1 VTKEKNGFVVENLK
15 VFSNYMF
22 SPIPDNMNIPLEGL
36 DGQTNY
42 KVEVTAVDSYGN
54 KSSSIQEA
62 FKTGGT
68 PPEITPIEDGKM
80 Q

>member
-1 VTKEKNGFVVENLK
+1 
-15 VFSNYMF
+15 
-22 SPIPDNMNIPLEGL
+22 MNIPLEGL